1 MRNKI
6 SAIVF
11 SLALVL
17 GFLSAPALAAFSPRI
32 ADSIESV
39 TDGEDFQN
47 YLDSGNASDWYVMA
61 KTRRGAV
68 ADYGKYASGLREALE
83 QSGAN
88 AVSRQRMALALI
100 MTDGD
105 LMTAGKVLS
114 ETTGKQ
120 GVMSFIFA
128 LHLINNGAKAEGIT
142 AGGVADALASL
153 VLESGGWAV
162 SGNNS
167 DVDVTA
173 MALQALA
180 PYADEYAGIV
190 DRALEFLASKQLD
203 DGDYRSYGVANPESG
218 AQVIIAL
225 TALGIDPLED
235 SRFVKNGNTLL
246 DGMMKYAV
254 SGGFPH
260 TYDGEVNKL
269 APQQIY
275 CALVALERFYDGKS
289 GFYDINNDVSVDES
303 SALSVDESAEESFES
318 SEPTESTREIV
329 SAVSHLPAEPQKN
342 TVSYRIVLTVIIG
355 AAALAVTVMF
365 AIRKRRLSDIVI
377 VIVVGAVLIAAVW
390 LVRIEGADSHYGE
403 TSKGEAVGSVTLSV
417 ECEAAGKTFFPSA
430 PVDIHDGDTAFD
442 VLLRIA
448 NENRIAVAYS
458 RPYGDV
464 YVSAIGGVSEF
475 DYGATSGWM
484 YSVNG
489 VSPSVSASAY
499 TLKSGDV
506 LVWYYVTDPKTE

>member
-11 SLALVL
+11 FLALVL
-17 GFLSAPALAAFSPRI
+17 GFLSALALAAFSPRI

-68 ADYGKYASGLREALE
+68 ADYGKYASELREALE

-225 TALGIDPLED
+225 TALGIDALED

-254 SGGFPH
+254 SGGFSH

-269 APQQIY
+269 ATQQIY

-303 SALSVDESAEESFES
+303 STLSVDEYDKYVKKYPELANENLYKLDTKNKEDIKNLNTVMGKAIMVTMMFENQGNESMLNNMAGNNTDSNQITGALSQMPEGTDVFQMLSMMPKEQLDS
-318 SEPTESTREIV
+318 MLSQVDEKI
-329 SAVSHLPAEPQKN
+329 SAVSDSMITQ
-342 TVSYRIVLTVIIG
+342 
-355 AAALAVTVMF
+355 AATTY
-365 AIRKRRLSDIVI
+365 IKS
-377 VIVVGAVLIAAVW
+377 
-390 LVRIEGADSHYGE
+390 EY
-403 TSKGEAVGSVTLSV
+403 
-417 ECEAAGKTFFPSA
+417 
-430 PVDIHDGDTAFD
+430 
-442 VLLRIA
+442 
-448 NENRIAVAYS
+448 N
-458 RPYGDV
+458 
-464 YVSAIGGVSEF
+464 AIGI
-475 DYGATSGWM
+475 
-484 YSVNG
+484 N
-489 VSPSVSASAY
+489 
-499 TLKSGDV
+499 
-506 LVWYYVTDPKTE
+506 TDKLQ

>member
-105 LMTAGKVLS
+105 LVTAGKVLS

-254 SGGFPH
+254 SGGFSH

-269 APQQIY
+269 ATQQIY

-289 GFYDINNDVSVDES
+289 GFYDINNDVSIDES
-303 SALSVDESAEESFES
+303 SALPVDESAEESFES
-318 SEPTESTREIV
+318 SESTESTREIV
-329 SAVSHLPAEPQKN
+329 SAVSHLPTEPQKKYSELQDRAN
-342 TVSYRIVLTVIIG
+342 GHYRRGCTCRDCDVCDTQAQTFG
-355 AAALAVTVMF
+355 YSHRDRGRSCADRGSMA
-365 AIRKRRLSDIVI
+365 RQNRR
-377 VIVVGAVLIAAVW
+377 
-390 LVRIEGADSHYGE
+390 
-403 TSKGEAVGSVTLSV
+403 
-417 ECEAAGKTFFPSA
+417 C
-430 PVDIHDGDTAFD
+430 
-442 VLLRIA
+442 
-448 NENRIAVAYS
+448 
-458 RPYGDV
+458 
-464 YVSAIGGVSEF
+464 
-475 DYGATSGWM
+475 
-484 YSVNG
+484 
-489 VSPSVSASAY
+489 
-499 TLKSGDV
+499 
-506 LVWYYVTDPKTE
+506 

>member
-17 GFLSAPALAAFSPRI
+17 GLLSAPALAVFSPGI

-39 TDGEDFQN
+39 TDGGDFQN

-68 ADYGKYASGLREALE
+68 ADYGKYASGLRESLE

-105 LMTAGKVLS
+105 LTTAGRVLS

-120 GVMSFIFA
+120 GIMSFIFA
-128 LHLINNGAKAEGIT
+128 LHLINNGAEAEGIT

-173 MALQALA
+173 MSLQALA

-190 DRALEFLASKQLD
+190 DGALEFLASKQLD

-218 AQVIIAL
+218 AQVIITL

-246 DGMMKYAV
+246 DGMMKYSV
-254 SGGFPH
+254 SGGFSH
-260 TYDGEVNKL
+260 TYGGEVNRL
-269 APQQIY
+269 ATQQIY

-289 GFYDINNDVSVDES
+289 GFYDINNDVSVNES
-303 SALSVDESAEESFES
+303 SALSAEESADESFEM
-318 SEPTESTREIV
+318 SEPAESTREIV
-329 SAVSHLPAEPQKN
+329 SAVSHLPTEPQN
-342 TVSYRIVLTVIIG
+342 TGSYRIVVTVIIG
-355 AAALAVTVMF
+355 AAVLAVTVIF
-365 AIRKRRLSDIVI
+365 AIRKRRLSDIII

-430 PVDIHDGDTAFD
+430 PVDIYDGDTAFD

-489 VSPSVSASAY
+489 VSPSVSASACK
-499 TLKSGDV
+499 LKSGDV
-506 LVWYYVTDPKTE
+506 LAWYYVTEISQ

>member
-105 LMTAGKVLS
+105 LVTAGKVLS

-203 DGDYRSYGVANPESG
+203 EGDY
-218 AQVIIAL
+218 
-225 TALGIDPLED
+225 
-235 SRFVKNGNTLL
+235 
-246 DGMMKYAV
+246 
-254 SGGFPH
+254 
-260 TYDGEVNKL
+260 
-269 APQQIY
+269 
-275 CALVALERFYDGKS
+275 
-289 GFYDINNDVSVDES
+289 
-303 SALSVDESAEESFES
+303 
-318 SEPTESTREIV
+318 
-329 SAVSHLPAEPQKN
+329 
-342 TVSYRIVLTVIIG
+342 
-355 AAALAVTVMF
+355 
-365 AIRKRRLSDIVI
+365 
-377 VIVVGAVLIAAVW
+377 
-390 LVRIEGADSHYGE
+390 
-403 TSKGEAVGSVTLSV
+403 
-417 ECEAAGKTFFPSA
+417 
-430 PVDIHDGDTAFD
+430 
-442 VLLRIA
+442 
-448 NENRIAVAYS
+448 
-458 RPYGDV
+458 
-464 YVSAIGGVSEF
+464 
-475 DYGATSGWM
+475 
-484 YSVNG
+484 
-489 VSPSVSASAY
+489 
-499 TLKSGDV
+499 
-506 LVWYYVTDPKTE
+506 